1 MNNWKKWIAG
11 VCALSLCLTATA
23 LPASAEGEE
32 DIDLIS
38 DTSEETP
45 VADGEPADGEETAE
59 EATRSEAQEE
69 ITITAAQV
77 TRYMEKKNACDGI
90 TFYSRPEDYE
100 DTISD
105 EDVVDLL
112 DDIELAGI
120 DDETGEVVCT
130 LEEEDDTSDFVIFL
144 SPEGR
149 WLVYMD
155 TDYQKVIQVRQIVS
169 LLDSELL
176 FQSRD
181 HKTLEL
187 YSKDYDEVERS
198 YTSDGK
204 AKDGQVTYTNEDGW
218 QVVLS
223 DTCDAVISSARFVT
237 ENDRLALYVDD
248 DRAVIGLYDKTAE
261 KMWWSTPE
269 NVGHDKRATNTIV
282 NDLSSS
288 LRMVYG

>member
-1 MNNWKKWIAG
+1 M
-11 VCALSLCLTATA
+11 
-23 LPASAEGEE
+23 
-32 DIDLIS
+32 
-38 DTSEETP
+38 
-45 VADGEPADGEETAE
+45 
-59 EATRSEAQEE
+59 
-69 ITITAAQV
+69 
-77 TRYMEKKNACDGI
+77 
-90 TFYSRPEDYE
+90 
-100 DTISD
+100 
-105 EDVVDLL
+105 DLL
-112 DDIELAGI
+112 DDIGLAGI

-204 AKDGQVTYTNEDGW
+204 AKGRPGHLHQ
-218 QVVLS
+218 
-223 DTCDAVISSARFVT
+223 RR
-237 ENDRLALYVDD
+237 RLAGGALRYLRCRDLLGTV
-248 DRAVIGLYDKTAE
+248 RHRERPAGAVCG
-261 KMWWSTPE
+261 
-269 NVGHDKRATNTIV
+269 R
-282 NDLSSS
+282 
-288 LRMVYG
+288 